1 MSEEKDT
8 IDFLTSKIKQLELD
22 VQYELH
28 QTNRVQQKYDHLKA
42 KLHELINLLSS
53 ES

>member
-28 QTNRVQQKYDHLKA
+28 QTNQPGTTKIRPY
-42 KLHELINLLSS
+42 
-53 ES
+53 